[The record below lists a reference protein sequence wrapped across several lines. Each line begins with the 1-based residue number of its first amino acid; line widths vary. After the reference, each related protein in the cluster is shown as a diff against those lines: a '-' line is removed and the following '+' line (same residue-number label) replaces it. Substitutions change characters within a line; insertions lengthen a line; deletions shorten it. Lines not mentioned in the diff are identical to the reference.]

1 MRLLRRIYDIV
12 ALPHPWARLKYAFSV
27 WLQDPTLYPLG
38 VYPAFDADL
47 CATVFMRN
55 QAVVHWYAKANGA
68 HPMTYLQPFNGCS
81 SRPLSAHDVAAL
93 AHMRRRVTV
102 DGMTE
107 LDAMRAYYRRVAADF
122 AQRQDEG
129 LYDLTSV
136 FDRDR
141 SHVYIDQVHCS
152 DIGYDLIARRIAA
165 DILKHETAGR

>member
-1 MRLLRRIYDIV
+1 MRLLQQIYDIV

-47 CATVFMRN
+47 CANVFMRN

-68 HPMTYLQPFNGCS
+68 HPMTYLQPFNGCG

-107 LDAMRAYYRRVAADF
+107 LDAMRAFYRRVATDF
-122 AQRQDEG
+122 AQRQGEG

-152 DIGYDLIARRIAA
+152 DIGYDLIASRIAD